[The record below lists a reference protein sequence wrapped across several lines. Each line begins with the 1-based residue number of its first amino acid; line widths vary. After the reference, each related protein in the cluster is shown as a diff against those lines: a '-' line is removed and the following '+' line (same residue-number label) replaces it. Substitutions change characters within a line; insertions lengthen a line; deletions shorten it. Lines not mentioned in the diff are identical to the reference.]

1 MITIWADTTV
11 SAAHT
16 FNGHQLHGHTYL
28 VRVHVRPPADAEELH
43 QALAETRRGVDHTCL
58 NDVLPE
64 PTMEALAQWFAD
76 AMSARFGVA
85 EVVVTRP
92 EGMGCRLLVPPA
104 APGYAID
111 P

>member
-1 MITIWADTTV
+1 MGAAMITIWADTTV

-16 FNGHQLHGHTYL
+16 YNGHQMHGHTYL
-28 VRVHVRPPADAEELH
+28 VRVHVRTPADAEALY
-43 QALAETRRGVDHTCL
+43 ATLAEARRGVDHTCL

-76 AMSARFGVA
+76 AMGLHFAVA

-92 EGMGCRLLVPPA
+92 EGMGCRLVVDA
-104 APGYAID
+104 
-111 P
+111 